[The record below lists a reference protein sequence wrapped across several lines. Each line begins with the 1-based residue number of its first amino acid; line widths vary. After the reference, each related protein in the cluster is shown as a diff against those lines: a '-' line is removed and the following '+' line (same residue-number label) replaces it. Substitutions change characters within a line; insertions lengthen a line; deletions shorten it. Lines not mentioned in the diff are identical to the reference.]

1 MVDAERKGTLY
12 VVATPIGNLEDI
24 TMRAVRILAEVD
36 FIVAEDTRHTRK
48 LLNHYNIRKPLVSC
62 FKDNEA
68 ASSKRILVDLLAG
81 RSAALVSDAGT
92 PAISDP
98 GTILVAKCRDHG
110 IAVHSVPGPSALTAA
125 LSISGLSAGAVSF
138 FAFLPSRQAQRRKFL
153 ASVAQL
159 EHQLVFYE
167 APRRLI
173 QTLSDC
179 YDILGDRSIFVAR
192 EITKIHEEALAG
204 PLSTVI
210 SSLGAR
216 DTVKGECVI
225 IISPANAPASS
236 LPDDLAE
243 LLCWYRDNSE
253 LSMKD
258 AVKKVASDLNLSRS
272 LVYREALALWR
283 Q

>member
-1 MVDAERKGTLY
+1 MVDSERKGILY

-24 TMRAVRILAEVD
+24 TIRAVRILGEVD

-48 LLNHYNIRKPLVSC
+48 LLSHFNIRKPLVSC
-62 FKDNEA
+62 YKDNEA
-68 ASSKRILVDLLAG
+68 VSSERIILDLLAG
-81 RSAALVSDAGT
+81 RCAALVSDAGT

-98 GTILVAKCRDHG
+98 GTFLVAKCREHG
-110 IAVHSVPGPSALTAA
+110 IAVHPVPGPSALTAA
-125 LSISGLSAGAVSF
+125 LSISGLSASAVSF
-138 FAFLPSRQAQRRKFL
+138 FAFLPSRQGQRRKFL

-159 EHQLVFYE
+159 EHLLVFYE

-173 QTLSDC
+173 QSLSDC

-192 EITKIHEEALAG
+192 EVTKLHEEALSG
-204 PLSTVI
+204 LLSEVI
-210 SSLGAR
+210 RSLAMR

-225 IISPANAPASS
+225 VISPANAPAAT

-283 Q
+283 L